1 MNEQASRKK
10 TSVFKIICVALALI
24 IALYC
29 LAYLVAIIV
38 TGDPLPM
45 PLGFGS
51 AVVLSGSMEPAL
63 SVNDLIF
70 VVRSGEYEV
79 GDIVVYSTGGTPVVH
94 RVVQADMQSGIII
107 TRGDAN
113 NTDDDPVSVARI
125 KGKMLFSVPYVGAI
139 PRFIRTVPGLVTVLL
154 VLFALLFV
162 SVRGKAAESEETSK
176 AERLMQEIER
186 LKQELGESE
195 NENGG
200 ENRPE

>member
-45 PLGFGS
+45 PLGIGS
-51 AVVLSGSMEPAL
+51 AVVLSGSMEPVL

-70 VVRSGEYEV
+70 VVKSGEYDV

-113 NTDDDPVSVARI
+113 NTDDDPISVSRI
-125 KGKMLFSVPYVGAI
+125 KGKMLFAIPFVGAI
-139 PRFIRTVPGLVTVLL
+139 PRFIRTVPGLFIVLL

>member
-10 TSVFKIICVALALI
+10 AGVLKTICITLAVI

-29 LAYLVAIIV
+29 LAYLVAVIA

-70 VVRSGEYEV
+70 VVKSGEYGV

-113 NTDDDPVSVARI
+113 NTDDDPISVSRI
-125 KGKMLFSVPYVGAI
+125 KGKMLFAIPFVGAI
-139 PRFIRTVPGLVTVLL
+139 PRFIRTVPGLFIVLL

-162 SVRGKAAESEETSK
+162 SVRGKAAESEESDK
-176 AERLMQEIER
+176 AEELMHEIER
-186 LKQELGESE
+186 LKQELGE
-195 NENGG
+195 NGG
-200 ENRPE
+200 ENDRDQTE